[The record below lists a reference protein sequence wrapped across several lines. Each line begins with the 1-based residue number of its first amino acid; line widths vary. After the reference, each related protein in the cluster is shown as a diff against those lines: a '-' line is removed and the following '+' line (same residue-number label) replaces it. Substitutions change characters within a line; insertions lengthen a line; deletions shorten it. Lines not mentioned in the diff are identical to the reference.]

1 MDRRSTLGQNG
12 SFLQILTVCFN
23 EKQRADLLFDD
34 NGLTRASG
42 YIRLINGTANAPY
55 LEMEDGQKISIRSIV
70 AVNGTFS
77 DNYCEC

>member
-34 NGLTRASG
+34 NGLARASG
-42 YIRLINGTANAPY
+42 YIRLINDNADALY
-55 LEMEDGQKISIRSIV
+55 IEMEDGQKISIKSIV
-70 AVNGTFS
+70 AVNGMFR